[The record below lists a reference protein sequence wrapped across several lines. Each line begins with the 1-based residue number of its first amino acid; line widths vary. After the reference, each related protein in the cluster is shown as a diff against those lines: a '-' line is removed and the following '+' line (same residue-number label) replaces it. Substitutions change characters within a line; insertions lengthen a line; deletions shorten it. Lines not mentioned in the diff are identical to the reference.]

1 MKSEVGDRAASYWTV
16 VLGLFAVLAAS
27 HLFVLW
33 VGWSRSVDVKGWWP
47 LILAWGAAVSFIYAV
62 AFSATVRVTQRT
74 DVWFVVGYNIALAAV
89 LAVDGY
95 LAYTVEIDWLA
106 VNSGTA
112 TLSLFQRVV
121 QSSFTPLAIYGS
133 FLLVAVLIGF
143 VRRAGR

>member
-16 VLGLFAVLAAS
+16 VLGVFAVLAAS

-33 VGWSRSVDVKGWWP
+33 VGWSRSIDVKGWWP
-47 LILAWGAAVSFIYAV
+47 LILAWGAVVSFVYAV
-62 AFSATVRVTQRT
+62 AFSSTVRVTQRT
-74 DVWFVVGYNIALAAV
+74 DVRFVVGYNVALAAV

-95 LAYTVEIDWLA
+95 LAYTVAIDWLA

-112 TLSLFQRVV
+112 TLTLFQRVV